1 MRSVICTFLSDL
13 WQSTCSRDGYAVTL
27 LNVQVGGICPFM
39 AGGIFWTET
48 FRAASYLQYETLN
61 AHDSEFKTGVSSAVS
76 YNGNNHSFRFCND
89 IFSVS

>member
-1 MRSVICTFLSDL
+1 
-13 WQSTCSRDGYAVTL
+13 
-27 LNVQVGGICPFM
+27 M

-61 AHDSEFKTGVSSAVS
+61 AHDSEFKTRVSSAVC
-76 YNGNNHSFRFCND
+76 YKGNNRSVRFCNH

>member
-1 MRSVICTFLSDL
+1 MLSVIYTFPSDL

-27 LNVQVGGICPFM
+27 QNVQVGGICPFM

-61 AHDSEFKTGVSSAVS
+61 AHDSEFKTSELS
-76 YNGNNHSFRFCND
+76 CLLQMK
-89 IFSVS
+89 